1 MVWWPVRV
9 VGGNAKGRRLRG
21 TLSPAARPTTERV
34 RAAIF
39 NILGSGIFQD
49 GRVLDLYAGSGSL
62 GIESLS
68 RGAAWADFVEQN
80 RRQCEVIRG
89 NLANTGFEGQARVH
103 CADVEKYLTALTG
116 PYRLVLMDPPY
127 KFLEL
132 GEFLESMA
140 QVDGLVEDDGTVVVG
155 HSRRLDL
162 QPSYGS
168 LHQFS
173 HRRYGDNVVDF
184 YSKGDS

>member
-1 MVWWPVRV
+1 MRV
-9 VGGNAKGRRLRG
+9 VGGSARGRRLRG
-21 TLSPAARPTTERV
+21 TLSPAARPTTGRV

-39 NILGSGIFQD
+39 NILRPGVFQD

-68 RGAAWADFVEQN
+68 QGAAWADFVEQN
-80 RRQCEVIRG
+80 RRQCQVVQQ
-89 NLANTGFEGQARVH
+89 NLLDTGFDSQAQVH

-132 GEFLESMA
+132 GEFLERLA
-140 QVDGLVEDDGTVVVG
+140 NIDGLVEDDGTVVVG
-155 HSRRLDL
+155 HSRHLELR
-162 QPSYGS
+162 PGYGS
-168 LHQFS
+168 LQMFS

-184 YSKGDS
+184 FRKGVN

>member
-1 MVWWPVRV
+1 M
-9 VGGNAKGRRLRG
+9 GGKAKGRRLRG
-21 TLSPAARPTTERV
+21 TISPEARPTTERV

-39 NILGSGIFQD
+39 NIIRPELFEE

-68 RGAAWADFVEQN
+68 RGAGWADFVEQN

-89 NLANTGFEGQARVH
+89 NLLNAGFDAQARVH
-103 CADVEKYLTALTG
+103 CADVEKCLTALPG

-127 KFLEL
+127 RFLEL
-132 GEFLESMA
+132 GGFLESLA

-155 HSRRLDL
+155 HSRHLDL
-162 QPSYGS
+162 QSAFGS
-168 LHQFS
+168 LHRFS

-184 YSKGDS
+184 YRKGE